1 MSLIDQR
8 FLRGMIA
15 MPEWDYSMNHNI
27 HAVMKDGK
35 RMFCLLALLAL
46 PLAGLADGA
55 EAAADGKAAASGE
68 ARPTSGPSIKLS
80 GFGTLG
86 LAHSD
91 NDSAQYVRDL
101 SQPDGLKSG
110 WSGKTDSNLGLQ
122 ANVRFNA
129 ENELVIQGVSRYRYD
144 GTYNPEL
151 TWAFLRHD
159 FSPDVSA
166 RVGRLGTEFYMLA
179 DSRLIGYSNLTVR
192 PPPDYFGSLVIS
204 YFDGADASAA
214 TRMGSGLLRGK
225 VFAGYLAE
233 TVPFAENLTW
243 NLKGSA
249 TFGGFVEYLDGPWQV
264 RLSHAQFRFQH
275 EDPLNELAGFN
286 IKGLVPELTVK
297 DKWAYYDSL
306 GVVYDK
312 GPLQVQAMYGQIN
325 QQSELYEDSWQAYA
339 IAGYR
344 VGEVTPYVGYS
355 RVKSHASRLSTPLPP
370 PLNSFVSQLI
380 SATHSDQHTNF
391 FGARWD
397 FRPNMALK
405 AQADIIHGTSD
416 SVFPFRNAT
425 PDWNGRMTVYSVV
438 LDFVF

>member
-1 MSLIDQR
+1 
-8 FLRGMIA
+8 

-179 DSRLIGYSNLTVR
+179 DSRLVGYSNLTVR
-192 PPPDYFGSLVIS
+192 PPPDYYAPMVFN
-204 YFDGADASAA
+204 YFDGADISAA

-225 VFAGYLAE
+225 LFTGFAAE
-233 TVPFAENLTW
+233 KLPFVDNINW
-243 NLKGSA
+243 NLAGSLIA
-249 TFGGFVEYLDGPWQV
+249 GGYADYLTGPWQIRLGQTRV
-264 RLSHAQFRFQH
+264 RLQH
-275 EDPLNELAGFN
+275 EQPLNELAGMDV
-286 IKGLVPELTVK
+286 ISLAPDLAVK
-297 DKWAYYDSL
+297 DTWFYYNFL

-312 GPLQVQAMYGQIN
+312 GPLQVQGMLSRVNY
-325 QQSELYEDSWQAYA
+325 QSKAYEDTWAAYA

-344 VGEVTPYVGYS
+344 VGEVTPYVGFS
-355 RVKSHASRLSTPLPP
+355 RVKSQSNQLAPLPA
-370 PLNSFVSQLI
+370 PLDTLISQFT
-380 SATHSDQHTNF
+380 SATHSDQHTTLL
-391 FGARWD
+391 GARWD

-425 PDWNGRMTVYSVV
+425 PAWNGRMTVYSVV